1 MSWIGDR
8 FRDARDRFNEIA
20 DRLRPEK
27 KVEGKIV
34 GDTAMPMA
42 PRYKDDP
49 ALSETHDKMPNPDF
63 LVSES
68 KDKDIGAASK
78 SEASMSSGSPSYLDT
93 TGVKE
98 GRGTIS
104 RSNSQEFDSIPSPP
118 NKPLPE
124 VPNKSQAAK
133 GDDEKIPSPPN
144 NPLPPVP
151 SKVERELEAELRS
164 INVEPVSGYKNQQAT
179 SKSNEYPA
187 EMPDIVRRSY
197 EEYSKNQPA
206 KGDDEKTASSPPN
219 KPLPPVP
226 EKQSEGRP
234 DAMTKLMDSYN
245 ERGGDAPSYPAPT
258 PDEQKFEN
266 RTRATSNAMDGTERA
281 PLERQNTDFKPMPVN
296 SEEHERRSNA
306 AALFD
311 EAQKQSMEAKDT
323 GPKNQEPARDFEADM
338 AKAVEDLRKG
348 KAVGPISDAK
358 AQDAKSPSKSPQKAA
373 DSSKSQ
379 GRG

>member
-78 SEASMSSGSPSYLDT
+78 SESSRSSGSPSYLDT

-124 VPNKSQAAK
+124 VPTKSQAAK

-144 NPLPPVP
+144 KPLPPVP

-164 INVEPVSGYKNQQAT
+164 INIEPVSGYKNQQPT

-187 EMPDIVRRSY
+187 EMPDIVRRSH
-197 EEYSKNQPA
+197 EEYGKNQAA
-206 KGDDEKTASSPPN
+206 KGDDEKTSSPPN
-219 KPLPPVP
+219 KPLPPIP
-226 EKQSEGRP
+226 EKQSDRQVDEK
-234 DAMTKLMDSYN
+234 A
-245 ERGGDAPSYPAPT
+245 GDPPAYKAPT

-266 RTRATSNAMDGTERA
+266 RTRATSNALDGTERA

-296 SEEHERRSNA
+296 SEET
-306 AALFD
+306 
-311 EAQKQSMEAKDT
+311 QKQSTEAKDT
-323 GPKNQEPARDFEADM
+323 GPKNQESARDFKADM
-338 AKAVEDLRKG
+338 AKAVEELKKG
-348 KAVGPISDAK
+348 KAVGPISNAEAK
-358 AQDAKSPSKSPQKAA
+358 DAKSPSESPQKAA
-373 DSSKSQ
+373 DTSKSQ
-379 GRG
+379 GRGG